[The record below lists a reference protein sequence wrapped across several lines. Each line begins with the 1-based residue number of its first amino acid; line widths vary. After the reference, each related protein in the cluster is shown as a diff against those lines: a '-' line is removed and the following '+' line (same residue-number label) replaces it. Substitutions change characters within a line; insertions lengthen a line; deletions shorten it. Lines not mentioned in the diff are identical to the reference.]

1 MMRGYGAEIYKC
13 LCFPSPGRYAHGGMR
28 GPPGPPG
35 PPGLPG
41 TFSGSIEDIS
51 ARIMAYLQRKE
62 SINQLEP
69 NTITSSVI
77 CEL

>member
-1 MMRGYGAEIYKC
+1 MQ
-13 LCFPSPGRYAHGGMR
+13 

-51 ARIMAYLQRKE
+51 ARVIAYIQRE
-62 SINQLEP
+62 
-69 NTITSSVI
+69 VFYY
-77 CEL
+77 

>member
-1 MMRGYGAEIYKC
+1 MTSVCSFSAA
-13 LCFPSPGRYAHGGMR
+13 GRYAHSSMR

-51 ARIMAYLQRKE
+51 ARIIAYLQRK
-62 SINQLEP
+62 P
-69 NTITSSVI
+69 TIFEHNNKQ
-77 CEL
+77 CAL